1 MKVSINEECF
11 LGLHYNVK
19 SELGIITEEL
29 LDNLK
34 DYNGSSKLSSDDV
47 SKQIGF
53 LYRHIRCAIFN
64 GFYETEGAYP
74 IYVDKSYDDDE
85 LTIPS
90 TYHKKFVEI
99 RQRWDKKLCFSKI
112 KVDDSRFDS
121 NGISFYKRAAKN
133 LFDIPDIFD
142 NPTSRMNENNIIKS
156 WMNRF
161 LGTQS
166 IHELDEAVNIYCQT
180 DWMKSEKLE
189 MMLIKVYSAFN
200 QAEMLRSSAY
210 SDERLKAIGKIIYE
224 IVFLIGNIVVSAS
237 LSGDK
242 SEFSP
247 LIFVAIYFLKF
258 FNPISVL
265 LRRRAILDDDNNRY
279 LSKIHNKIMSDDYF
293 YSFLIKE
300 EFQELE
306 RKGLNVSRYV
316 FKILNISKS

>member
-34 DYNGSSKLSSDDV
+34 DYNGSSKLSPDDV
-47 SKQIGF
+47 AKQIGF

-99 RQRWDKKLCFSKI
+99 RQRWDKELCFSKI

-121 NGISFYKRAAKN
+121 NGISFYKRATKN
-133 LFDIPDIFD
+133 LFDLPDIFD

-161 LGTQS
+161 LGIQS
-166 IHELDEAVNIYCQT
+166 IHELDKAVNIYCQT

-189 MMLIKVYSAFN
+189 IVLIRVYSAFN
-200 QAEMLRSSAY
+200 QAKMLRTSAY
-210 SDERLKAIGKIIYE
+210 SDDRLKVIGKIIYE
-224 IVFLIGNIVVSAS
+224 ILFLIGNIVVSAS

-258 FNPISVL
+258 YNPISVL

-279 LSKIHNKIMSDDYF
+279 LSKSHNKIMSDDYF
-293 YSFLIKE
+293 YPSLIKE

-316 FKILNISKS
+316 FKILNISKN